1 MPTVQAPGVIYFS
14 YNKKVYL
21 LQNNTQAPDVISHVG
36 TGYITFWLWEKYITL
51 GICGHLLDD
60 CITKLF
66 FDLKQFSIFNKYQI
80 IDKLDLQCMFEKMQY
95 IFSVPS
101 DIQIM
106 KMKSRQSLAVS
117 NGGFVPRDLAIN
129 ELASLLRYD
138 KVDGYEE
145 LNREYQVKKWFFFSY
160 LVLINLL

>member
-1 MPTVQAPGVIYFS
+1 MLY
-14 YNKKVYL
+14 
-21 LQNNTQAPDVISHVG
+21 
-36 TGYITFWLWEKYITL
+36 
-51 GICGHLLDD
+51 D

-66 FDLKQFSIFNKYQI
+66 FDLKQFSIFNKHQI

-95 IFSVPS
+95 IFLVPS

-117 NGGFVPRDLAIN
+117 NGGFVPLDLAIN
-129 ELASLLRYD
+129 ELANLLRYD

-145 LNREYQVKKWFFFSY
+145 LNREYQVKK
-160 LVLINLL
+160 